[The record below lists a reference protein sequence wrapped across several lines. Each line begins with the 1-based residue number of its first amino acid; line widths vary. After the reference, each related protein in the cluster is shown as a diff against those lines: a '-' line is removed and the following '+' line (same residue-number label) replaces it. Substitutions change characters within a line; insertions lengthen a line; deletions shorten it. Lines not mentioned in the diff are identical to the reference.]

1 MTPEVDTVDTA
12 TQDDLTAT
20 QQNVINL
27 LLLGNNQRM
36 AAKEAGVAAETVSRW
51 KASDAAFMT
60 VLANARRDI
69 WDSQV
74 QRLRNL
80 SGLAIDTLE
89 GLLES
94 EVEAIRLRAAQ
105 AVLKAV
111 ALGDVAQPDD
121 YTTRQDLQSRI
132 TSDNAKRD
140 MAEHY
145 AGLGV

>member
-1 MTPEVDTVDTA
+1 MKPEVDTIDTV

-20 QQNVINL
+20 QQKVIGL

-36 AAKEAGVAAETVSRW
+36 AAKEAGVAEETVSRW
-51 KASDAAFMT
+51 KAGDAAFMT
-60 VLANARRDI
+60 VLANARREI
-69 WDSQV
+69 WDSQA

-111 ALGDVAQPDD
+111 ALDGVAQPDD

-132 TSDNAKRD
+132 TSDNTKRD

-145 AGLGV
+145 ASLGI

>member
-1 MTPEVDTVDTA
+1 MTPEVDTVDTV

-27 LLLGNNQRM
+27 LLLGNNQRR
-36 AAKEAGVAAETVSRW
+36 AAEEAGVAAETVSRW

-80 SGLAIDTLE
+80 SGLAIDT
-89 GLLES
+89 
-94 EVEAIRLRAAQ
+94 
-105 AVLKAV
+105 
-111 ALGDVAQPDD
+111 
-121 YTTRQDLQSRI
+121 
-132 TSDNAKRD
+132 
-140 MAEHY
+140 
-145 AGLGV
+145 